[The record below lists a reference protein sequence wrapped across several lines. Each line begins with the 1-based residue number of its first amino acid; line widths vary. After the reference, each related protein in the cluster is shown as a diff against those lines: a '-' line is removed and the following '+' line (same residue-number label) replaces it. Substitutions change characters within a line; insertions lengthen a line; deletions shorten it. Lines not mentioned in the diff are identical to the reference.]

1 MSKKAAAKAPRT
13 APPDSS
19 PPAAKG
25 GIRPIKKLMVANRS
39 EIAIRVMRAATELGL
54 KTVGIYA
61 AEDRFCPHRFKAD
74 EAYELNKNKGPL
86 GAYLDIEGIVTL
98 AKEKGVDA
106 IHPGYGFLSE
116 NPQFA
121 QACADAGI
129 IFIGPESKIL
139 DMMGD
144 KTAARN
150 VARKVNVPILEGT
163 DDAISDRKQAVA
175 IAKKIGFPLIIKA
188 AFGGGGRGMR
198 VVREA
203 KDLEK
208 LLDEAQTEALRSFG
222 NGAVFLERFVGKA
235 KHIEVQIL
243 ADKHGNVLHL
253 HERDC
258 SVQRRHQKVIEQAP
272 SYGLKQEVIDGLC
285 DAAVKLA
292 KEVNYTHAGTVEFL
306 VDHETG
312 EWFFI
317 EMNPRIQVEH
327 TVTEEIT
334 GIDIVRSQILI
345 AQGYQIHQEPL
356 ALPPQ
361 DQIEK
366 SGFAIQCRIT
376 TEDPENGFTPDFG
389 KILTYRSP
397 GGFGVRLDGAL
408 GATNAVIT
416 PYYDSMLVKMT
427 VYGRTYQQALDR
439 MDRGLRE
446 FRIRGVKTNIPF
458 LMNVVHHDDFKT
470 GQATT
475 RFIDNNPDLLKFVAR
490 KDRASK
496 LLNYLADTIVNGN
509 PFAKGHKINKAFLGA
524 PIPQWDHK
532 VEPANGTK
540 QILTEMGPEKFC
552 KDWIAKQKRL
562 LITDTTMR
570 DAHQSLLATR
580 MRTFDMLAVADAVAR
595 RTPDLFSLEM
605 WGGATFDVTMR
616 FLREDP
622 WERLRDIREK
632 VPNILLQMLF
642 RGSNAVGYTN
652 YPDNVVKG
660 FIKHA
665 AQNGMDIFR
674 IFDSLNY
681 LPNLTAAM
689 DAVREDTSAI
699 CEGTLCYTGDILDPK
714 RDKYDLKYYVRLAK
728 ELEKMGAHMLCIK
741 DMAGLVRPYAAK
753 KLVKALKE
761 EVGIP
766 IHFHTHDTSG
776 LNAASIIEAAE
787 AGVDV
792 CDAAIASMSGGTS
805 QPNLNSIVAALQH
818 TPRDTGLDTNALQE
832 FSDYWA
838 AVRSFYKPF
847 DTSEPYGTAEVYL
860 HEMPGGQY
868 TNLKEQA
875 IGMGLG
881 PRWPE
886 IAHAYAEVN
895 QLCGDIVKVTPSSK
909 VVGDL
914 AIECVARGVKPGDI
928 FQLTGTKWSKDV
940 TSMFE
945 GWLGEPFYGMETDKA
960 ADSRQKWNSLA
971 DAIVGTGGTRIKG
984 RPGTHAA
991 KVNLEDVRAELEAK
1005 MKKKPSEDDVWS
1017 YLMYPE
1023 VFLKFAEFR
1032 KTYGD
1037 ISALPT
1043 PAYYYGLQQK
1053 EEINIELEAGK
1064 TLFVRLLNMT
1074 EPDANG
1080 QQTAIFELNGYPRH
1094 TLVTNKALAVN
1105 AVSKIKADPA
1115 DASQIGAPMP
1125 GMVASIAVSV
1135 GQKVKEGE
1143 TLVTLE
1149 AMKMFAAVSAPK
1161 AGTVEE
1167 ICVKIS
1173 ESVESKDLLVRLGK

>member
-1 MSKKAAAKAPRT
+1 MPKKPS
-13 APPDSS
+13 DSS
-19 PPAAKG
+19 
-25 GIRPIKKLMVANRS
+25 IRPIRKLMVANRS

-54 KTVGIYA
+54 KTVA
-61 AEDRFCPHRFKAD
+61 VFAQEDRFCPHRFKAD

-121 QACADAGI
+121 KACDKAGI
-129 IFIGPESKIL
+129 IFIGPDSKIL
-139 DMMGD
+139 DRMGD
-144 KTAARN
+144 KTAARSI
-150 VARKVNVPILEGT
+150 ARNLKVPILEGT
-163 DDAISDRKQAVA
+163 EEAVSDRKEA
-175 IAKKIGFPLIIKA
+175 IAAGKRIGFPLIIKA

-208 LLDEAQTEALRSFG
+208 LLNEAQSEAERSFG

-272 SYGLKQEVIDGLC
+272 SYGVKQEVIDGLC
-285 DAAVKLA
+285 DAAVKIA
-292 KEVNYTHAGTVEFL
+292 KAVNYTHAGTVEFL
-306 VDHETG
+306 VDSETG
-312 EWFFI
+312 DWFFI

-334 GIDIVRSQILI
+334 SIDIVRSQILI
-345 AQGYQIHQEPL
+345 AQGYQIHEEPL
-356 ALPPQ
+356 GLPTQ
-361 DQIEK
+361 DKIQK

-389 KILTYRSP
+389 KILNYRSP
-397 GGFGVRLDGAL
+397 GGFGVRLDGAM
-408 GATNAVIT
+408 GATNSVIT

-427 VYGRTYQQALDR
+427 VFGRTYQHALDR

-458 LMNVVHHDDFKT
+458 LMNVVHHPDFKT

-496 LLNYLADTIVNGN
+496 LLSYLADTIVNGN
-509 PFAKGHKINKAFLGA
+509 PFAKGHKPDRTFTAP
-524 PIPQWDHK
+524 PIPKYDHRIAP
-532 VEPANGTK
+532 ERGTK
-540 QILTEMGPEKFC
+540 QLLTEMGPEKFC
-552 KDWIAKQKRL
+552 KDWIARQKRL

-580 MRTFDMLAVADAVAR
+580 MRSYDMLAVADAVAR
-595 RTPDLFSLEM
+595 RTPNLFSLEM

-622 WERLRDIREK
+622 WERLREIREK

-642 RGSNAVGYTN
+642 RGSNAVGYSN

-660 FIKHA
+660 FVKHA
-665 AQNGMDIFR
+665 AANGMDIFR

-689 DAVREDTSAI
+689 DAVRENTSSI

-714 RDKYDLKYYVRLAK
+714 RDKYDIKYYVRLAK

-753 KLVKALKE
+753 KLVKALKD

-776 LNAASIIEAAE
+776 LNAASIIEAAS

-792 CDAAIASMSGGTS
+792 ADAAIASMSGGTS
-805 QPNLNSIVAALQH
+805 QPNLNSIVAAMQN
-818 TPRDTGLDTNALQE
+818 TPRDTKLDSEALQE
-832 FSDYWA
+832 FTDYWA

-875 IGMGLG
+875 TGMGMAA
-881 PRWPE
+881 RWPE

-914 AIECVARGVKPGDI
+914 AIECVARGVKPSDI
-928 FQLTGTKWSKDV
+928 VNLQGTNWSKDV

-945 GWLGEPFYGMETDKA
+945 GWLGEPFYGMEASKA
-960 ADSRQKWNSLA
+960 ADSRKKWNTLA
-971 DAIVGTGGTRIKG
+971 DAIVGKGGKRIKG

-991 KVNLEDVRAELEAK
+991 KIKLDDVRAELEAK

-1017 YLMYPE
+1017 YLMYPD
-1023 VFLKFAEFR
+1023 VFLKFADFR
-1032 KTYGD
+1032 KTY
-1037 ISALPT
+1037 SNVSHLPT
-1043 PAYYYGLQQK
+1043 PAYYYGLQDK
-1053 EEINIELEAGK
+1053 EEISIQLEEGK

-1094 TLVTNKALAVN
+1094 TTVTNKALAKN
-1105 AVSKIKADPA
+1105 AVTKAKADPA
-1115 DASQIGAPMP
+1115 DSSQVGAPMP
-1125 GMVASIAVSV
+1125 GMVASIAVTI

-1143 TLVTLE
+1143 TLLTLE
-1149 AMKMFAAVSAPK
+1149 AMKMFAAVPSPI
-1161 AGTVEE
+1161 AGTVSE
-1167 ICVKIS
+1167 IAVKVG
-1173 ESVESKDLLVRLGK
+1173 ESVESKDLMVRLGK

>member
-1 MSKKAAAKAPRT
+1 MPKKAPAKKNRT
-13 APPDSS
+13 E
-19 PPAAKG
+19 PANES

-61 AEDRFCPHRFKAD
+61 QEDRFCPHRFKAD
-74 EAYELNKNKGPL
+74 EAYELNKDKGPL
-86 GAYLDIEGIVTL
+86 GAYLDIQGIVTL

-116 NPQFA
+116 NPEFA
-121 QACADAGI
+121 QACKDNGI
-129 IFIGPESKIL
+129 IFIGPDSKIL
-139 DMMGD
+139 NMMGD

-150 VARKVNVPILEGT
+150 VARKLKVPILEGT
-163 DDAISDRKQAVA
+163 DEPVSDRKEALAV
-175 IAKKIGFPLIIKA
+175 AKKIGFPLIIKA

-208 LLDEAQTEALRSFG
+208 LLTEAQTEAERAFG
-222 NGAVFLERFVGKA
+222 NGAVFLEKFVGKA

-243 ADKHGNVLHL
+243 GDKHGNILHL

-272 SYGLKQEVIDGLC
+272 SYGVDQKIIDGLC

-292 KEVNYTHAGTVEFL
+292 REVNYTHAGTVEFL
-306 VDHETG
+306 VDHESG
-312 EWFFI
+312 EWYFI

-334 GIDIVRSQILI
+334 SIDIVRSQILI
-345 AQGYQIHQEPL
+345 AQGHKLHDEPMG
-356 ALPPQ
+356 LPSQ
-361 DQIEK
+361 DNIEK
-366 SGFAIQCRIT
+366 TGFAIQCRIT

-389 KILTYRSP
+389 KILNYRSP

-416 PYYDSMLVKMT
+416 PYYDSMLVKLT

-439 MDRGLRE
+439 MDRSLRE

-458 LMNVVHHDDFKT
+458 LMNVVHHEDFKT

-475 RFIDNNPDLLKFVAR
+475 RFIDNNPDLLKFTPR
-490 KDRASK
+490 QDRATK
-496 LLNYLADTIVNGN
+496 LLSYLADTIVNGN
-509 PFAKGHKINKAFLGA
+509 PFAKGHNPGRTFALPPLPQYDHRTA
-524 PIPQWDHK
+524 PT
-532 VEPANGTK
+532 AGTK
-540 QILTEMGPEKFC
+540 QLLTEMGPEKFC
-552 KDWIAKQKRL
+552 KNWVAKQKGL

-580 MRTFDMLAVADAVAR
+580 MRTFDMVAVADAVAR
-595 RTPDLFSLEM
+595 RTPNLFSLEM

-622 WERLRDIREK
+622 WQRLRDIREK

-642 RGSNAVGYTN
+642 RGSNAVGYSN

-660 FIKHA
+660 FVKHA
-665 AQNGMDIFR
+665 AANGMDIFR

-681 LPNLTAAM
+681 LPNVKAAM
-689 DAVREDTSAI
+689 EAVREETNSI
-699 CEGTLCYTGDILDPK
+699 CEGTVCYTGDILDPK
-714 RDKYDLKYYVRLAK
+714 RDKYDIAYYVRLAK
-728 ELEKMGAHMLCIK
+728 ELEKMGAHILCIK
-741 DMAGLVRPYAAK
+741 DMAGLCRPFAAK
-753 KLVKALKE
+753 KLVKALKDE
-761 EVGIP
+761 IGIP

-776 LNAASIIEAAE
+776 LNASSILEAAM

-792 CDAAIASMSGGTS
+792 ADAAISSLSGGTS
-805 QPNLNSIVAALQH
+805 QPNVNSIVAALQH
-818 TPRDTGLDTNALQE
+818 TPRDTGLDLDALQE

-838 AVRSFYKPF
+838 AVRAFYKPF

-875 IGMGLG
+875 TGMGLA

-886 IAHAYAEVN
+886 IARAYAEVN

-914 AIECVARGVKPGDI
+914 AIECVARGVKPADI
-928 FQLTGTKWSKDV
+928 FNLTGTKWSKDV

-945 GWLGEPFYGMETDKA
+945 GWLGEPFYGMEKPKA
-960 ADSRQKWNSLA
+960 ADSRKKWDVLA
-971 DAIVGTGGTRIKG
+971 DAIVGKNGKRIKG
-984 RPGTHAA
+984 RPGEQAA
-991 KVNLEDVRAELEAK
+991 KIKLEDVRAELRTKLNKE
-1005 MKKKPSEDDVWS
+1005 PTEDDVWS
-1017 YLMYPE
+1017 YLMYPD
-1023 VFLKFAEFR
+1023 VFLKFADFR
-1032 KTYGD
+1032 TTYGD
-1037 ISALPT
+1037 VSALPT
-1043 PAYYYGLQQK
+1043 PAYYYGLREK
-1053 EEINIELEAGK
+1053 EEISVHLEEGK
-1064 TLFVRLLNMT
+1064 TLFVRLLNLT
-1074 EPDANG
+1074 EADQNG

-1094 TLVTNKALAVN
+1094 TSVTNKALAKEV
-1105 AVSKIKADPA
+1105 VSREKADP
-1115 DASQIGAPMP
+1115 SNPLQVGAPMP
-1125 GMVASIAVSV
+1125 GMVASIAVSI

-1149 AMKMFAAVSAPK
+1149 AMKMFAAVSAPA
-1161 AGTVEE
+1161 AGTVQE
-1167 ICVKIS
+1167 ICVKIG
-1173 ESVESKDLLVRLGK
+1173 ESVESKDLMIRLAK

>member
-1 MSKKAAAKAPRT
+1 MPKPSASSSAT
-13 APPDSS
+13 AP
-19 PPAAKG
+19 ATE
-25 GIRPIKKLMVANRS
+25 IRPIRKLMVANRS
-39 EIAIRVMRAATELGL
+39 EIAIRIMRAATELGIR
-54 KTVGIYA
+54 TVAVYA
-61 AEDRFCPHRFKAD
+61 QEDRFCPHRFKAD
-74 EAYELNKNKGPL
+74 EAYELDKNKGPL
-86 GAYLDIEGIVTL
+86 GAYLDIDGIVAL

-116 NPQFA
+116 NPEFA
-121 QACADAGI
+121 QACKDAGI
-129 IFIGPESKIL
+129 IFIGPEPKVL
-139 DMMGD
+139 QMMGD

-150 VARKVNVPILEGT
+150 VARKLGVPILEGT
-163 DDAISDRKQAVA
+163 DEPVSRRSEALT

-198 VVREA
+198 IVREA

-208 LLDEAQTEALRSFG
+208 LLDEAQNEAARAFG
-222 NGAVFLERFVGKA
+222 NGAVFLEKFVGKA

-243 ADKHGNVLHL
+243 ADKHGSVLHL

-272 SYGLKQEVIDGLC
+272 SYGLRQEIVDGLC
-285 DAAVKLA
+285 EAAIKLA

-306 VDHETG
+306 VDHDTG
-312 EWFFI
+312 AWFFI

-334 GIDIVRSQILI
+334 SIDIVRSQILI
-345 AQGYQIHQEPL
+345 AQGHRLHEEPM
-356 ALPPQ
+356 ALPAQ
-361 DQIEK
+361 NGVEK

-389 KILTYRSP
+389 KILTYRSA
-397 GGFGVRLDGAL
+397 GGFGIRLDGAL
-408 GATNAVIT
+408 GVNGAVIT
-416 PYYDSMLVKMT
+416 PYYDSMLVKVT
-427 VYGRTYQQALDR
+427 AFARTYEQSLDR
-439 MDRGLRE
+439 MNRALSE

-458 LMNVVHHDDFKT
+458 LLNVLHHPDFRT
-470 GQATT
+470 GNATT
-475 RFIDNNPDLLKFVAR
+475 RFIDNNPQLLQFTAR
-490 KDRASK
+490 KDRATK
-496 LLNYLADTIVNGN
+496 VLNYLADVMVNGN
-509 PFAKGHKINKAFLGA
+509 PFAKGHKPGRIMTLA
-524 PIPQWDHK
+524 PIPKWDRHAL
-532 VEPANGTK
+532 PARGTK
-540 QILTEMGPEKFC
+540 QILTALGPEKFC
-552 KDWIAKQKRL
+552 KEWVAKQKRL

-595 RTPDLFSLEM
+595 RTPNLFSLEM

-622 WERLRDIREK
+622 WERLRELRK
-632 VPNILLQMLF
+632 RVPNILFQMLF
-642 RGSNAVGYTN
+642 RGSNAVGYSN

-660 FIKHA
+660 FVKHA
-665 AQNGMDIFR
+665 AANGMDIFR

-681 LPNLTAAM
+681 LPNLVPAM
-689 DAVREDTSAI
+689 EAVRTETQSI

-714 RDKYDLKYYVRLAK
+714 RDKYDLAYYVRLAK
-728 ELEKMGAHMLCIK
+728 ELQKMGAHMLCIK
-741 DMAGLVRPYAAK
+741 DMAGLCRPFAAK
-753 KLVKALKE
+753 KLVKVLKD

-776 LNAASIIEAAE
+776 LNAASIIEAAT

-792 CDAAIASMSGGTS
+792 ADAAIASMSGGTS

-818 TPRDTGLDTNALQE
+818 TPRDTGLDVDALQE

-838 AVRSFYKPF
+838 GVRAFYKPF

-875 IGMGLG
+875 NGMGLG
-881 PRWPE
+881 ARWPE

-928 FQLTGTKWSKDV
+928 VNLKGAKWSKDV

-945 GWLGEPFYGMETDKA
+945 GWLGEPFYGMEKRKA
-960 ADSRQKWNSLA
+960 ADSRKKWDSLA
-971 DAIVGTGGTRIKG
+971 DAVVGKTGKRIKG
-984 RPGTHAA
+984 RPGEHAV
-991 KVNLEDVRAELEAK
+991 KIKLEDVRAELETK
-1005 MKKKPSEDDVWS
+1005 LKRKPTEDDVWS
-1017 YLMYPE
+1017 YLMYPD
-1023 VFLKFAEFR
+1023 VFLKFADFR

-1037 ISALPT
+1037 VSALPT
-1043 PAYYYGLQQK
+1043 PAYYYGLRDK
-1053 EEINIELEAGK
+1053 EEVSVNLEEGK
-1064 TLFVRLLNMT
+1064 TLFVRLLNLT
-1074 EPDANG
+1074 EADQNG
-1080 QQTAIFELNGYPRH
+1080 QRTAIFELNGYPRH
-1094 TLVTNKALAVN
+1094 CTVTDKSVATTD
-1105 AVSKIKADPA
+1105 VSRPKADPA
-1115 DASQIGAPMP
+1115 DPTQVGAPMP
-1125 GMVASIAVSV
+1125 GMVASVAVSV

-1143 TLVTLE
+1143 TLLTLE
-1149 AMKMFAAVSAPK
+1149 AMKMFAAVSSPIS
-1161 AGTVEE
+1161 GTVSEVL
-1167 ICVKIS
+1167 VKIA
-1173 ESVESKDLLVRLGK
+1173 ESVESKDLLVRLTK

>member
-1 MSKKAAAKAPRT
+1 MPKKVAAPSA
-13 APPDSS
+13 
-19 PPAAKG
+19 
-25 GIRPIKKLMVANRS
+25 IRPIKKLMVANRS
-39 EIAIRVMRAATELGL
+39 EIAIRLMRAATELGL
-54 KTVGIYA
+54 KTVAIYA
-61 AEDRFCPHRFKAD
+61 QEDRFCPHRFKAD
-74 EAYELNKNKGPL
+74 EAYELNKDKGPL

-116 NPQFA
+116 NPHFA

-129 IFIGPESKIL
+129 IFIGPEAKIL

-150 VARKVNVPILEGT
+150 VARRLNVPILEGT
-163 DDAISDRKQAVA
+163 DEPVSDRKEALTA
-175 IAKKIGFPLIIKA
+175 AKKIGFPLIIKA

-222 NGAVFLERFVGKA
+222 NGAVFLEKFVGKA

-272 SYGLKQEVIDGLC
+272 SYGVRQEIIDGLC

-292 KEVNYTHAGTVEFL
+292 REVNYTHAGTVEFL
-306 VDHETG
+306 VDHESG

-345 AQGYQIHQEPL
+345 AQGYQIHEEPL
-356 ALPPQ
+356 ALPTQ
-361 DQIEK
+361 DKIEK
-366 SGFAIQCRIT
+366 SGYAIQCRIT

-427 VYGRTYQQALDR
+427 VFARTYQQALDR

-458 LMNVVHHDDFKT
+458 LMNVVHHEEFKT

-475 RFIDNNPDLLKFVAR
+475 RFIDNNPDLLKFIAR

-496 LLNYLADTIVNGN
+496 LLSYLADTIVNGN
-509 PFAKGHKINKAFLGA
+509 PYAKGHTITKAFPA
-524 PIPQWDHK
+524 PPIPKWDHRSAPTK
-532 VEPANGTK
+532 GTK
-540 QILTEMGPEKFC
+540 QLLTEMGPEKFC
-552 KDWIAKQKRL
+552 KDWIARQKRL

-580 MRTFDMLAVADAVAR
+580 MRTFDMLTVADAVAR
-595 RTPDLFSLEM
+595 RTPNLFSLEM

-622 WERLRDIREK
+622 WARLRDIRTK

-665 AQNGMDIFR
+665 AENGMDIFR

-689 DAVREDTSAI
+689 DAVREDTSSI

-714 RDKYDLKYYVRLAK
+714 RDKYDLKYYIRLAK
-728 ELEKMGAHMLCIK
+728 ELEKMGAHILCIK
-741 DMAGLVRPYAAK
+741 DMAGLVRPFAAK
-753 KLVKALKE
+753 KLVKALKD

-776 LNAASIIEAAE
+776 LNAASIIEAAI

-792 CDAAIASMSGGTS
+792 ADAAISSLSGGTS

-818 TPRDTGLDTNALQE
+818 TPRDTGLDLAALQE

-838 AVRSFYKPF
+838 AVRAFYKPF

-875 IGMGLG
+875 AGMGMAA
-881 PRWPE
+881 RWPE
-886 IAHAYAEVN
+886 IARAYAEVN

-928 FQLTGTKWSKDV
+928 FKLAGTKWSKDV

-945 GWLGEPFYGMETDKA
+945 GWLGEPFYGMESEKA
-960 ADSRQKWNSLA
+960 ADSRKKWNSLA
-971 DAIVGTGGTRIKG
+971 DAIVGKSGKRIKG

-991 KVNLEDVRAELEAK
+991 KIVLDDVRTELEQK
-1005 MKKKPSEDDVWS
+1005 LKRKPTEDDVWS
-1017 YLMYPE
+1017 YLMYPD
-1023 VFLKFAEFR
+1023 VFLKFADFR

-1037 ISALPT
+1037 VAALPT
-1043 PAYYYGLQQK
+1043 PAYYYGLQDK

-1074 EPDANG
+1074 EPDATG

-1094 TLVTNKALAVN
+1094 TTVTNKALAKD
-1105 AVSKIKADPA
+1105 AVTKTKADPA
-1115 DASQIGAPMP
+1115 DPTQVGAPMP
-1125 GMVASIAVSV
+1125 GMVASIAVTI

-1149 AMKMFAAVSAPK
+1149 AMKMFAAVASSG
-1161 AGTVEE
+1161 AGTISE
-1167 ICVKIS
+1167 ICVKIG
-1173 ESVESKDLLVRLGK
+1173 ESVESKDLLVRMVK

>member
-1 MSKKAAAKAPRT
+1 MPKKSST
-13 APPDSS
+13 ASRS
-19 PPAAKG
+19 EPAATA
-25 GIRPIKKLMVANRS
+25 IRPFKKLMVANRS
-39 EIAIRVMRAATELGL
+39 EIAIRVMRAATELGIR
-54 KTVGIYA
+54 TVGIYA

-74 EAYELNKNKGPL
+74 EAYELNRDKGPL

-121 QACADAGI
+121 QACKDAGI
-129 IFIGPESKIL
+129 VFIGPDSGIL
-139 DMMGD
+139 EMMGD

-150 VARKVNVPILEGT
+150 IARKLNVPILEGT
-163 DDAISDRKQAVA
+163 DEPVSDRKEAMA

-208 LLDEAQTEALRSFG
+208 LLDEAQSEALRSFG
-222 NGAVFLERFVGKA
+222 NGAVFLEKFVGKA

-272 SYGLKQEVIDGLC
+272 SYGVDQGVIDGLC
-285 DAAVKLA
+285 DAALKLA
-292 KEVNYTHAGTVEFL
+292 AEVKYTHAGTVEFL

-334 GIDIVRSQILI
+334 SIDIVRSQILI
-345 AQGYQIHQEPL
+345 AQGHSLHEEPL
-356 ALPPQ
+356 GLPQ
-361 DQIEK
+361 QSAIEK
-366 SGFAIQCRIT
+366 TGYAIQCRIT

-389 KILTYRSP
+389 KILNYRSP

-416 PYYDSMLVKMT
+416 PYYDSMLVKLT
-427 VYGRTYQQALDR
+427 IYGRTYQQALDR
-439 MDRGLRE
+439 MDRCLRE

-458 LMNVVHHDDFKT
+458 LMNVVHHPDFKA

-475 RFIDNNPDLLKFVAR
+475 RFIDNNPQLLEFVAR

-496 LLNYLADTIVNGN
+496 LLSYLADTIVNGN
-509 PFAKGHKINKAFLGA
+509 PFSKGHTISKPFPKAPLPTFDHRMA
-524 PIPQWDHK
+524 PAK
-532 VEPANGTK
+532 GTK
-540 QILTEMGPEKFC
+540 QILSEMGPEKFC

-580 MRTFDMLAVADAVAR
+580 MRTFDMLAVAQAVAR
-595 RTPDLFSLEM
+595 RTPNLFSLEM

-622 WERLRDIREK
+622 WERLRMIREK

-642 RGSNAVGYTN
+642 RGSNAVGYSN

-660 FIKHA
+660 FVKHA
-665 AQNGMDIFR
+665 AANGMDIFR

-689 DAVREDTSAI
+689 DAVREETQSI
-699 CEGTLCYTGDILDPK
+699 CEGTVCYTGDILDPK
-714 RDKYDLKYYVRLAK
+714 RDKYDLQYYVRLAK

-741 DMAGLVRPYAAK
+741 DMAGLCRPFAAK
-753 KLVKALKE
+753 KLVKVLKE

-776 LNAASIIEAAE
+776 LNASSIIEAATS
-787 AGVDV
+787 GVDV
-792 CDAAIASMSGGTS
+792 ADAAIASLSGGTS

-818 TPRDTGLDTNALQE
+818 TPRDTGLDVDALQE

-838 AVRSFYKPF
+838 AVRNFYKPF

-875 IGMGLG
+875 TGMGMAA
-881 PRWPE
+881 RWPE

-914 AIECVARGVKPGDI
+914 AIECVARGVKPADI
-928 FQLTGTKWSKDV
+928 INLQGTKWSKDV

-945 GWLGEPFYGMETDKA
+945 GWLGEPFYGMDADKA
-960 ADSRQKWNSLA
+960 ADSRKKWNALA
-971 DAIVGTGGTRIKG
+971 DAIVGKGGKKIKG

-991 KVNLEDVRAELEAK
+991 KIKLDDVRAELEAK
-1005 MKKKPSEDDVWS
+1005 MKAKPSEDDVWS
-1017 YLMYPE
+1017 YLMYPD
-1023 VFLKFAEFR
+1023 VFLKFADFR
-1032 KTYGD
+1032 KVYGD
-1037 ISALPT
+1037 VSALPT
-1043 PAYYYGLQQK
+1043 PAYYYGLKDK
-1053 EEINIELEAGK
+1053 EEINIELEEGK

-1074 EPDANG
+1074 EPDHNG

-1094 TLVTNKALAVN
+1094 TTVTNKALAKNV
-1105 AVSKIKADPA
+1105 VTRTKADPA
-1115 DASQIGAPMP
+1115 DSTQVGAPMP
-1125 GMVASIAVSV
+1125 GMVASIAVSI

-1149 AMKMFAAVSAPK
+1149 AMKMFAAVSSPIS
-1161 AGTVEE
+1161 GTVGD
-1167 ICVKIS
+1167 IAVKVG
-1173 ESVESKDLLVRLGK
+1173 EAVESKDLMVRLVK

>member
-1 MSKKAAAKAPRT
+1 MSRHKIT
-13 APPDSS
+13 PPSS
-19 PPAAKG
+19 
-25 GIRPIKKLMVANRS
+25 IRPIKKLMVANRS
-39 EIAIRVMRAATELGL
+39 EIAIRVMRAATELGIR
-54 KTVGIYA
+54 TVGIYA
-61 AEDRFCPHRFKAD
+61 QEDRFCPHRFKAD
-74 EAYELNKNKGPL
+74 EAYELNKDKGPL
-86 GAYLDIEGIVTL
+86 GAYLDIEGIVAL

-116 NPQFA
+116 NPVFSK
-121 QACADAGI
+121 ACADAGI
-129 IFIGPESKIL
+129 IFIGPDSRIL

-150 VARKVNVPILEGT
+150 VADKLKVPTLQGT
-163 DDAISDRKQAVA
+163 KDPVESKKEAMIV
-175 IAKKIGFPLIIKA
+175 AKKIGFPLIIKA

-198 VVREA
+198 VVQKA
-203 KDLEK
+203 DDLEK
-208 LLDEAQTEALRSFG
+208 LLDEAQTEAKRSFG
-222 NGAVFLERFVGKA
+222 NGAVFLEKFVGRA

-272 SYGLKQEVIDGLC
+272 SYQVDQKIIECLC
-285 DAAVKLA
+285 TASLAIA
-292 KEVNYTHAGTVEFL
+292 KEVGYTHAGTVEFL
-306 VDHETG
+306 VDVESG
-312 EWFFI
+312 QWFFI

-345 AQGYQIHQEPL
+345 AQGYQLHEEPL
-356 ALPPQ
+356 GLPLQ
-361 DQIEK
+361 HQVEK
-366 SGFAIQCRIT
+366 SGYAIQCRIT

-389 KILTYRSP
+389 KILTYRSA

-408 GATNAVIT
+408 GTTNAVIT
-416 PYYDSMLVKMT
+416 PYYDSMLVKVT
-427 VYGRTYQQALDR
+427 VFARTYEQALDR
-439 MDRGLRE
+439 MDRSLRE

-458 LMNVVHHDDFKT
+458 LENVIADPTFRS

-475 RFIDNNPDLLKFVAR
+475 RFIDTNPHLFQFEKR
-490 KDRASK
+490 KDRATK
-496 LLNYLADTIVNGN
+496 LLNYLADVSVNGN
-509 PFAKGHKINKAFLGA
+509 PFAKGFTHKTIGKLPTA
-524 PIPQWDHK
+524 PQPMKDAALRLTAP
-532 VEPANGTK
+532 PAGTK
-540 QILTEMGPEKFC
+540 QLLTKMGPEKFC
-552 KDWIAKQKRL
+552 TDWVAKQKRL

-580 MRTFDMLAVADAVAR
+580 MRSFDMLAVADAVAR
-595 RTPDLFSLEM
+595 RTPNLFSLEM
-605 WGGATFDVTMR
+605 WGGATFDVAMR

-622 WERLRDIREK
+622 WERLRQLRAK
-632 VPNILLQMLF
+632 VPNILFQMLF

-665 AQNGMDIFR
+665 AANGMDLFR

-689 DAVREDTSAI
+689 EAVREDTSSI
-699 CEGTLCYTGDILDPK
+699 CEGTVCYTGDILDPK
-714 RDKYDLKYYVRLAK
+714 RDKYGLKYYIKLAK

-753 KLVKALKE
+753 KLIKALKDE
-761 EVGIP
+761 IGIP

-776 LNAASIIEAAE
+776 LNASSILNAAD

-792 CDAAIASMSGGTS
+792 ADAAIASMSGGTS
-805 QPNLNSIVAALQH
+805 QPNLNSIVASLQH
-818 TPRDTGLDTNALQE
+818 TPRDTGLDTDALQE

-838 AVRSFYKPF
+838 AVRTYYKPF

-875 IGMGLG
+875 TGMGMAA
-881 PRWPE
+881 RWPE

-895 QLCGDIVKVTPSSK
+895 QLCGDIIKVTPSSK

-914 AIECVARGVKPGDI
+914 AIECIAKGVKPSDI
-928 FQLTGTKWSKDV
+928 INLKGTKWSNDV

-945 GWLGEPFYGMETDKA
+945 GWLGEPFYGLEPDEAK
-960 ADSRQKWNSLA
+960 DSWKQWNALA
-971 DAIVGTGGTRIKG
+971 DAIVGKTGKRIKG
-984 RPGTHAA
+984 RPGLHAA
-991 KVNLEDVRAELEAK
+991 KVKLEDVRAELETK
-1005 MKKKPSEDDVWS
+1005 MKRKPSEDDVWS
-1017 YLMYPE
+1017 YLMYPD
-1023 VFLKFAEFR
+1023 VFLKFADFR

-1037 ISALPT
+1037 VAALPT
-1043 PAYYYGLQQK
+1043 PAYYYGLKDK
-1053 EEINIELEAGK
+1053 EEVSIHLEEGK
-1064 TLFVRLLNMT
+1064 TLFIRLVNMT
-1074 EPDANG
+1074 EPDHNG

-1094 TLVTNKALAVN
+1094 TTVTNKILAKEVVTR
-1105 AVSKIKADPA
+1105 AKADPA
-1115 DASQIGAPMP
+1115 DPTQVGAPMP

-1143 TLVTLE
+1143 TLLTLE
-1149 AMKMFAAVSAPK
+1149 AMKMFAAISAP
-1161 AGTVEE
+1161 ASGTVTE
-1167 ICVKIS
+1167 ICAKVG

>member
-1 MSKKAAAKAPRT
+1 MPQIPADIAFCI
-13 APPDSS
+13 SS
-19 PPAAKG
+19 PSSVV
-25 GIRPIKKLMVANRS
+25 RPIRKLMVANRS
-39 EIAIRVMRAATELGL
+39 EIAIRVMRAATELGIR
-54 KTVGIYA
+54 TVGIYA
-61 AEDRFCPHRFKAD
+61 QEDRFCPHRFKAD
-74 EAYELNKNKGPL
+74 EAYELNKEKGPL

-98 AKEKGVDA
+98 AREKGVDA

-116 NPQFA
+116 NPDFSK
-121 QACADAGI
+121 ACEKAGI
-129 IFIGPESKIL
+129 IFIGPDAKIL
-139 DMMGD
+139 TMMGD

-150 VARKVNVPILEGT
+150 VARKLQVPILEGT
-163 DDAISDRKQAVA
+163 DEPVSNRKDALA

-198 VVREA
+198 IVREA

-208 LLDEAQTEALRSFG
+208 LLDEAQTEAARAFG
-222 NGAVFLERFVGKA
+222 NGAVFLEKFVAKA

-272 SYGLKQEVIDGLC
+272 SYGVKQEIIDGLC
-285 DAAVKLA
+285 EAAVKLA

-345 AQGYQIHQEPL
+345 AQGHKMHDEPL
-356 ALPPQ
+356 ALPMQ
-361 DQIEK
+361 ENIEK
-366 SGFAIQCRIT
+366 SGFAVQCRIT

-389 KILTYRSP
+389 KILTYRSA
-397 GGFGVRLDGAL
+397 GGFGIRLDGAL

-427 VYGRTYQQALDR
+427 VFARTYEQALDR

-458 LMNVVHHDDFKT
+458 LMNVVHHPDFRAGK
-470 GQATT
+470 ATT
-475 RFIDNNPDLLKFVAR
+475 RFIDNNPQLLQFAAR
-490 KDRASK
+490 KDRATK
-496 LLNYLADTIVNGN
+496 LLSYLADTIVNGN
-509 PFAKGHKINKAFLGA
+509 PFAKGHKPSCSFIVP
-524 PIPQWDHK
+524 PIPKCDHRIA
-532 VEPANGTK
+532 PARGTK
-540 QILTEMGPEKFC
+540 NLLGEMGPEKFC
-552 KDWIAKQKRL
+552 KDWVAKQKRL

-580 MRTFDMLAVADAVAR
+580 MRTFDMVAVADAVAR
-595 RTPDLFSLEM
+595 RTPNLFSLEM
-605 WGGATFDVTMR
+605 WGGATFDVSMR

-622 WERLRDIREK
+622 WERLRQIRAK

-660 FIKHA
+660 FIQHA

-681 LPNLTAAM
+681 LPNLQAAM
-689 DAVREDTSAI
+689 TAVREETTSI

-714 RDKYDLKYYVRLAK
+714 RDKYDLNYYVRLAK

-741 DMAGLVRPYAAK
+741 DMAGLVRPFAAK
-753 KLVKALKE
+753 KLVKALKD

-776 LNAASIIEAAE
+776 VNAASILEAAL
-787 AGVDV
+787 AGVDAV
-792 CDAAIASMSGGTS
+792 DAAIGSMSGGTS
-805 QPNLNSIVAALQH
+805 QPNLNSIVAAMRH
-818 TPRDTGLDTNALQE
+818 TPRDTGLDPEALQE

-838 AVRSFYKPF
+838 AVRAYYKPF
-847 DTSEPYGTAEVYL
+847 DTAEPYGTAEVYL

-886 IAHAYAEVN
+886 IAQAYAEVN

-914 AIECVARGVKPGDI
+914 AIECVARGVKPTDI
-928 FQLTGTKWSKDV
+928 FNLTGTKWSKDV

-945 GWLGEPFYGMETDKA
+945 GWLGEPFYGMEAIKA
-960 ADSRQKWNSLA
+960 ADSRKKWNKLA
-971 DAIVGTGGTRIKG
+971 AAIVGKDGKRIKG

-991 KVNLEDVRAELEAK
+991 KINLGEVRAELK
-1005 MKKKPSEDDVWS
+1005 SKLKKDPSEDDVWS
-1017 YLMYPE
+1017 YLMYPD
-1023 VFLKFAEFR
+1023 VFLKFADFR
-1032 KTYGD
+1032 KAHGD
-1037 ISALPT
+1037 VSVLPT
-1043 PAYYYGLQQK
+1043 PAYYYGLRDK
-1053 EEINIELEAGK
+1053 EEIHISLEEGK

-1074 EPDANG
+1074 EPDASG

-1094 TLVTNKALAVN
+1094 TSVTNKALAKN
-1105 AVSKIKADPA
+1105 AVTKTKADPS
-1115 DASQIGAPMP
+1115 DSNQVGAPMP

-1143 TLVTLE
+1143 TLLTLE
-1149 AMKMFAAVSAPK
+1149 AMKMFAAVASPNP
-1161 AGTVEE
+1161 GTISE
-1167 ICVKIS
+1167 ICVKIG
-1173 ESVESKDLLVRLGK
+1173 ESIESKDLLVRLVE